1 MKKLKVGIIGCGT
14 IFPMHAE
21 SIRQACGDIAGL
33 AAVCDIKQDRLAGA
47 GKKYNCATYANY
59 RQMIDMEKPDV
70 IHVCTPHYL
79 HREMSEYAIER
90 GINVYQEKPM
100 CVTINDAVELN
111 KKVKKHG
118 VKFAISF
125 QNRFNPSTTLAKTE
139 AASGKIG
146 RILSSKLVLT
156 WHKPDEYYLKSDWK
170 GTWDKE
176 GGGVIIDQA
185 IHSLDLLRDITGSEI
200 DWVDACTANRMHV
213 KVQVEDE
220 SAGVIMFKNGSYI
233 NFYAI
238 WHYSYDDDVV
248 MEIHCE
254 KGKVK
259 IIKDSASVF
268 YNEKK
273 WPFNTK
279 TARPKK
285 SEFIDYGE
293 GWKDYWGYC
302 HSIEIR
308 RFYESILNNT
318 PVDVNEDEGL
328 KTQWMIEAIYRS
340 GKTGKKVYMDELVRE
355 VTGA

>member
-21 SIRQACGDIAGL
+21 SVRQSCAGIAEL
-33 AAVCDIKQDRLAGA
+33 AAVSDIKQDRLVIA
-47 GKKYNCATYANY
+47 GKKYGCATYANY

-70 IHVCTPHYL
+70 VHICTPHYL

-90 GINVYQEKPM
+90 SINVYQEKPM
-100 CVTINDAVELN
+100 TVSIRDAVELAG
-111 KKVKKHG
+111 KVKEKG

-125 QNRFNPSTTLAKTE
+125 QNRFNPSTTLAKET
-139 AASGKIG
+139 AGSGALGKI
-146 RILSSKLVLT
+146 LSARLVLS

-176 GGGVIIDQA
+176 GGGVVIDQA
-185 IHSLDLLRDITGSEI
+185 IHSLDLLRDIMGSDI

-220 SAGVIMFKNGSYI
+220 ASGVIMFKNGSYI
-233 NFYAI
+233 NFYTI
-238 WHYSYDDDVV
+238 CHYSYDDDVA

-254 KGKVK
+254 KGKVR

-273 WPFNTK
+273 WPYNVK
-279 TARPKK
+279 SAKPKK
-285 SEFIDYGE
+285 SEFINYGE

-302 HSIEIR
+302 HSIEIK
-308 RFYESILNNT
+308 RFYESILQGK

-340 GKTGKKVYMDELVRE
+340 GKTGKKVFMDELLKE
-355 VTGA
+355 I